1 MSKFDKKK
9 SYVELIPDGD
19 EYYITMG
26 EKSKPPVF
34 YVKKDGTTPLGN
46 ANGNTFASLTD
57 TPNDIDKNLGKVL
70 GSIGKKIG
78 FLQNAV
84 FDNLEAE
91 KLEANNLKVEGSLD
105 CFSMKCVNNV
115 NTKSI
120 NVDDLVQSERLNT
133 KEIKSKELVTEIS
146 TTKYSKVEDLQ
157 VNHIDAKMIKTD
169 KIELPFETIGTFEL
183 PIMISKAEFNK
194 FDISKNRLVI
204 VGTYPKNQAIVS
216 FKVKTD
222 YLLKN
227 KIVNVI
233 VNDLYGDVNIFEQ
246 GKLIK
251 ISEPNEFTVMLKLNE
266 HSGNSIIKI
275 DISII

>member
-1 MSKFDKKK
+1 MSKFDKKT

-19 EYYITMG
+19 EYYLTMG

-115 NTKSI
+115 NTKSL
-120 NVDDLVQSERLNT
+120 NVDDLIQAERLNV
-133 KEIKSKELVTEIS
+133 KDFKSKEITTELLS
-146 TTKYSKVEDLQ
+146 SKYFVVEDLKG
-157 VNHIDAKMIKTD
+157 NFIDIKVIKAD
-169 KIELPFETIGTFEL
+169 KLELPFETIGSFEL

-194 FDISKNRLVI
+194 FDTSKNRLVI
-204 VGTYPKNQAIVS
+204 IGTYPKNQAIVS

-227 KIVNVI
+227 KTVNVI

>member
-1 MSKFDKKK
+1 MTKFDKKT

-19 EYYITMG
+19 EYYLTMG

-34 YVKKDGTTPLGN
+34 YIKKDGTTPLGN

-105 CFSMKCVNNV
+105 CFSLKCVNNV

-120 NVDDLVQSERLNT
+120 NVDDLVQAERLNVKDFKC
-133 KEIKSKELVTEIS
+133 KEITTELLS
-146 TTKYSKVEDLQ
+146 SKYSVVEDLKG
-157 VNHIDAKMIKTD
+157 NHIDVKMIKAD
-169 KIELPFETIGTFEL
+169 KLELPYETLGQFEL

-204 VGTYPKNQAIVS
+204 IGTYPKNNPLVS

-222 YLLKN
+222 YLLKD
-227 KIVNVI
+227 KSINVI

-246 GKLIK
+246 GK
-251 ISEPNEFTVMLKLNE
+251 SVRHTAPNEFDVILKLNE